1 MKKKT
6 IELRCGALFVK
17 SIDAETDENVNTFG
31 DLFLMVQIDKVR
43 ALRLTVFLDQNSFPS
58 LIRSLLNS
66 VES

>member
-1 MKKKT
+1 MKKK
-6 IELRCGALFVK
+6 A
-17 SIDAETDENVNTFG
+17 IDAETDENVNTFG